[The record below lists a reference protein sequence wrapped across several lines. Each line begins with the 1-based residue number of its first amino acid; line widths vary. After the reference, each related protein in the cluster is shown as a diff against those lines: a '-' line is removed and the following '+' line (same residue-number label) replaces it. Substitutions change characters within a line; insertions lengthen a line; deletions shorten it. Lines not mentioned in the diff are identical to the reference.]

1 MTDPVPLVSSTG
13 SYVRTTPESLTP
25 PFELEQLGIRV
36 ELVPTLVDPVGLGV
50 WISEQT
56 AEVQALILTG
66 WLVEPE
72 PAPADVMLAT
82 HAIAQHLRTQRID
95 PACVTPALEHLLTA
109 LRTRKDTDDAQPE

>member
-1 MTDPVPLVSSTG
+1 MTDQTSSTG

-36 ELVPTLVDPVGLGV
+36 ELVPTLTDPVGLGV

-72 PAPADVMLAT
+72 PAPADVMLTA
-82 HAIAQHLRTQRID
+82 LRVGGYLRQTVD

>member
-50 WISEQT
+50 WIFEQT

-82 HAIAQHLRTQRID
+82 RAIAQHLRTQRID
-95 PACVTPALEHLLTA
+95 PAWITPALEHLLTA